1 MFIAGNLN
9 LPNYLVFYIKLFFS
23 FLLCRGRRML
33 GVLQATLTQFKAET
47 SASAG
52 GGSKRARQQ
61 EIESR
66 IDARA
71 AEEKAAARQ
80 ERAELF
86 RQRKQQ
92 QVELGLLEQKMRMMN
107 EVDFVG
113 SPLTI
118 LSLSSLNLGKP
129 NK

>member
-1 MFIAGNLN
+1 
-9 LPNYLVFYIKLFFS
+9 
-23 FLLCRGRRML
+23 ML

>member
-1 MFIAGNLN
+1 
-9 LPNYLVFYIKLFFS
+9 
-23 FLLCRGRRML
+23 ML

-47 SASAG
+47 SAAASG
-52 GGSKRARQQ
+52 SSKRAKRE

-66 IDARA
+66 IDAKA

-92 QVELGLLEQKMRMMN
+92 QVELSLLQQKMRMMH
-107 EVDFVG
+107 EVCDPF
-113 SPLTI
+113 
-118 LSLSSLNLGKP
+118 
-129 NK
+129 